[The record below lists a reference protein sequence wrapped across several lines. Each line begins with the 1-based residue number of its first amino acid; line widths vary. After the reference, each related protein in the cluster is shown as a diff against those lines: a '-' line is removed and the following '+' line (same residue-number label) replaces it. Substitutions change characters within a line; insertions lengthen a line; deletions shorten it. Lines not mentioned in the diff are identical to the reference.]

1 MKKLYS
7 YRAIF
12 TEEYGGITVVFPS
25 LLGAITC
32 ADSFDEAINDAK
44 ECLKLYLE
52 SCIEDKGCVPDD
64 STEINLEENQTEH
77 IITVE
82 LDYVSKLKNVLK
94 VLDTMSSEELDS
106 LLDKAMKEIRGK
118 DYSND
123 ELIIVNNKG
132 VKI

>member
-7 YRAIF
+7 YKAIF

-32 ADSFDEAINDAK
+32 ADSFEEAVKDAE

-52 SCIEDKGCVPDD
+52 SCIENEGCVPND
-64 STEINLEENQTEH
+64 TAKINLEENETEH

-82 LDYVSKLKNVLK
+82 LDYVSKLKNILK
-94 VLDTMSSEELDS
+94 VLDNMSSEGLDS

-123 ELIIVNNKG
+123 DLIIVNNKG
-132 VKI
+132 EKI